1 MVKNRAKLHH
11 EKPCKEKCKE
21 NNFAQ
26 NPHENN
32 HALQRQKQPKRWFAP
47 LEIFPPQMKM
57 TLCLLSDTFAIA
69 KFSANVSH
77 PPSLHAVWKTVSCD
91 EVAEHSLKRFGSL
104 PFIGGGCYLRLVAS
118 VKLRFGTDKR
128 HDI

>member
-32 HALQRQKQPKRWFAP
+32 HALQRQKQPKR
-47 LEIFPPQMKM
+47 
-57 TLCLLSDTFAIA
+57 
-69 KFSANVSH
+69 
-77 PPSLHAVWKTVSCD
+77 
-91 EVAEHSLKRFGSL
+91 
-104 PFIGGGCYLRLVAS
+104 
-118 VKLRFGTDKR
+118 
-128 HDI
+128 

>member
-1 MVKNRAKLHH
+1 MVGNRAKLHH

-57 TLCLLSDTFAIA
+57 TFCQLSDTFAIA
-69 KFSANVSH
+69 
-77 PPSLHAVWKTVSCD
+77 
-91 EVAEHSLKRFGSL
+91 
-104 PFIGGGCYLRLVAS
+104 
-118 VKLRFGTDKR
+118 
-128 HDI
+128 